1 MVEYGA
7 RLVEDLARA
16 GIRGELDAHVDVSV
30 GRRIIDWE
38 LRGVPVRV
46 ELGPRDIAS
55 GKVPVALRAH
65 GAKTPRALDGLADAM
80 AAILATEQAELL
92 RQATALRDRLIG
104 PVRTLE
110 EAAEQARV
118 GAARLPWAA
127 LGPEGER
134 RLLEDGISVRCLVG
148 EDANP
153 VDDAHSDGVDA
164 VVARAY

>member
-1 MVEYGA
+1 MPA
-7 RLVEDLARA
+7 RR
-16 GIRGELDAHVDVSV
+16 
-30 GRRIIDWE
+30 
-38 LRGVPVRV
+38 PVRV

-55 GKVPVALRAH
+55 GKVPVALRAR
-65 GAKTPRALDGLADAM
+65 GVKTPHALDGLANAM

-92 RQATALRDRLIG
+92 RQATALRDRL
-104 PVRTLE
+104 VRRVPTIE
-110 EAAEQARV
+110 EAAEQAHD

-153 VDDAHSDGVDA
+153 VDDTESDGVDA
-164 VVARAY
+164 IVARAY